1 MASGI
6 FGENSLQDYPVN
18 PGVPQASILG
28 LIFFVLYTNNLPDDI
43 ICNSAIYA
51 DDTTLYFTCD

>member
-28 LIFFVLYTNNLPDDI
+28 LIFFVLYTNNLPHDV